1 MGRIEDRI
9 DGRHLLRRFGPVA
22 LAVVPIAVAGL
33 RAAAGSW
40 VPIEDNPYFTARSMD
55 VGTKHHPLLGAW
67 SSGSNSIDMSVNN
80 LGPLQLDLL
89 APFTRVA
96 PIGGTAIGVA
106 AVHAASVVTI
116 GWIVARL
123 LGVRYVLPAMV
134 GVSLLAMTL
143 GSELLITPQQH
154 QYLVIPYLVVLVA
167 AWAVTAGDR
176 WSLIPLVFFASLVV
190 QTHLSYPILIAAL
203 GVPTLVGL
211 VVDHRR
217 PPDTTNSTKTRYM
230 PQYVLAGLV
239 GVVLWIQPLIDQFWF
254 RGNLG
259 RVLDSGGEGSGP
271 SIELSFRLV
280 ADVLVSPGGYVRP
293 GYRKYDPQGSNGADV
308 QLVGLVLLLVGLFGA
323 AAVFARR
330 GRRRPAAGLAVAA
343 VACTAAVV
351 NTVSLP
357 VPSFGLQ
364 AENLRSLWST
374 CGLLAIGAFC
384 AVQRWLPIRWSRAGN
399 AMWLVLLVAIVAV
412 NIPRSIQNERSSE
425 YAIITQSASE
435 LVEQMNTASIS
446 GPIVIANDN
455 YFANA
460 YKYLIVTVLNTKD
473 VDYRFES
480 PEQEYRFGE
489 DRMADGTEPRRLLQY
504 HGPEAD
510 RHSADPGLLAYVDGT
525 YAIAVV
531 LEENDPSATA
541 EGS

>member
-1 MGRIEDRI
+1 MDGIEDRV
-9 DGRHLLRRFGPVA
+9 DGRQLLWRFGPVA

-55 VGTKHHPLLGAW
+55 VGTEHHPLLGAW
-67 SSGSNSIDMSVNN
+67 SSGSASIDRPVNN

-106 AVHAASVVTI
+106 AVHAAAVVSI
-116 GWIVARL
+116 GWIVARF

-154 QYLVIPYLVVLVA
+154 QYLVVPYLAVLVA

-203 GVPTLVGL
+203 AIPTLVGL

-217 PPDTTNSTKTRYM
+217 PPDTRNSITTRYT
-230 PQYVLAGLV
+230 PQYVLAGAV
-239 GVVLWIQPLIDQFWF
+239 GVALWIQPLIDQFWF

-259 RVLDSGGEGSGP
+259 RVLDSGAEGTGP
-271 SIELSFRLV
+271 SIETSFRLV
-280 ADVLVSPGGYVRP
+280 ADVLISPGGYLRP
-293 GYRKYDPQGSNGADV
+293 GFRKFAPQMSNGTDV
-308 QLVGLVLLLVGLFGA
+308 QAVGLFLLFVVLFGA
-323 AAVFARR
+323 AAVLMRS

-357 VPSFGLQ
+357 VPPFGLQ
-364 AENLRSLWST
+364 ADNLRWLWST
-374 CGLLAIGAFC
+374 SGLLVIGAFC
-384 AVQRWLPIRWSRAGN
+384 AAQRWLPIRWSRAGN
-399 AMWLVLLVAIVAV
+399 TVWLVLLVAIVGV
-412 NIPRSIQNERSSE
+412 NILPSIQNQRSDE
-425 YAIITQSASE
+425 YAIITRSASD
-435 LVEQMNTASIS
+435 LVEQLNAASIS
-446 GPIVIANDN
+446 GLIVIADDE

-480 PEQEYRFGE
+480 LEQEYRFGD
-489 DRMADGTEPRRLLQY
+489 DRLADGTEPQRLLQY

-531 LEENDPSATA
+531 LEETDPV
-541 EGS
+541 EPDEE